1 MQENV
6 LHAVEH
12 RAPSPADFKFPSC
25 DSRADVRKGRD
36 ASSAKSGEAVLFD
49 LNGLSEKDL
58 QKLSLSWVN
67 PHQLLLE
74 AGNLTKS
81 FTVP

>member
-1 MQENV
+1 M
-6 LHAVEH
+6 
-12 RAPSPADFKFPSC
+12 
-25 DSRADVRKGRD
+25 RKGRD